1 MADTSDSGWHLD
13 RKVPIALIIAIATQI
28 ITFIW
33 WAAQASARLDNLEK
47 QTIAAG
53 SQFERLV
60 KLETKMDNVSMTLGE
75 LKSLMIRRP
84 TGQ

>member
-60 KLETKMDNVSMTLGE
+60 KLETKMDNVSMNLGE

>member
-60 KLETKMDNVSMTLGE
+60 KLETKMDNVSMT
-75 LKSLMIRRP
+75 
-84 TGQ
+84 